1 MQFHCLILFPTRGSI
16 KQVILIL
23 IISDE
28 DEDNRKIP
36 VPYQNKDIQTEL
48 IGAFGIWQGL
58 ILTLTG
64 LTAVI
69 HAWQMMANKFLTY
82 PVNYWCERPTHLINT
97 ISVEQWIHVSSPL
110 LEDGTFDKCHTFD
123 MDYDQTLL
131 ERPSENLSTIA
142 CSSWEFDEETFQVC
156 ANTVSYTITSSRG

>member
-1 MQFHCLILFPTRGSI
+1 M
-16 KQVILIL
+16 

-28 DEDNRKIP
+28 YEDIRKNP
-36 VPYQNKDIQTEL
+36 VLHRNKDIQTIL

-58 ILTLTG
+58 IFTITG
-64 LTAVI
+64 LTTVI

-82 PVNYWCERPTHLINT
+82 PINHWCERPAHLRNT

-110 LEDGTFDKCHTFD
+110 LEDGTFDQCHTFD

-142 CSSWEFDEETFQVC
+142 CSSWEFDEETIQVC
-156 ANTVSYTITSSRG
+156 ANSVRCSISSSRN